1 MRTIGAHDGHG
12 ERSVGRP
19 ADRAG
24 KAESFGHLPL
34 LPAFMGVRWVGLL
47 EIVCRYRRA
56 PCADAPPAIR
66 ATRAINNRAHKAT
79 AGWARPPRSNSI

>member
-1 MRTIGAHDGHG
+1 MGMASD
-12 ERSVGRP
+12 RSAGRP

-66 ATRAINNRAHKAT
+66 ATRAINNRAHKAMGK
-79 AGWARPPRSNSI
+79 AGWARPLG